1 MDRSKVVIDW
11 NSTGFA
17 APQAPMMGMQQQ
29 MGTQPMAPATGY
41 GPPPGMQRQAPTLQS
56 RIRPVVG
63 EMGGGAGRG
72 AMNGNNNRSNLTTE
86 ILDLGR
92 R

>member
-1 MDRSKVVIDW
+1 
-11 NSTGFA
+11 
-17 APQAPMMGMQQQ
+17 
-29 MGTQPMAPATGY
+29 
-41 GPPPGMQRQAPTLQS
+41 MQRPTLQS

-63 EMGGGAGRG
+63 EMGGGAGRA
-72 AMNGNNNRSNLTTE
+72 AMNGNNQRSNLTSE